1 MLTAATVLSMAA
13 TAVVVGGASWWL
25 HRQNRRQ
32 ADKAADQR
40 IRQMSELIEQ
50 AQCAMW
56 AADVKVET
64 DDWTWQIK
72 LHPSAFC
79 RQLFGNAQIV
89 SPANFWDQFQIDTRD
104 QMDRRAREA
113 MQRGHPGYQQ
123 EFQAM
128 RDGRTYWLQ
137 ENVTVT
143 RLGLD
148 HFRLVGLITDLTA
161 QREAE
166 MARRQSEQSL
176 ERILANAQCML
187 WRATVIEEKGKLH
200 WPHFDVPRSRLSER
214 LFGVRRMFNPERGF
228 WDGLATPDQ
237 AAMDACSTRA
247 IHEGDPGY
255 EQVFRVVTPVGQTF
269 HLHERV
275 SITLAKPGTWSLVGV
290 VTDITPQ
297 IEAEVAQ
304 KRTET
309 TLAHLLERAD
319 SMIWQGRIR
328 RQPDGRLDWKLF
340 VPASQLYRKIFGHDP
355 AGDRGLACAE
365 QGVPGTPEIETRSF
379 RAITESA
386 PGYEQVFH
394 VPRSDRPI
402 WLTETVTIAPA
413 GANEWELVG
422 IITDISDRHRAEE
435 AWRSSQERLGKLL
448 NVAECMLWEASVIL
462 RPDDTLAWDQ
472 YIPPSALYRR
482 IFGETGE
489 SSLQLRWSDLQIPEY
504 AEMVTRTLA
513 ALKAGAP
520 GYTQEF
526 HVVRATGDIWLRET
540 VSIHRD
546 GAMRYRMA
554 GVITDITAQR
564 RAEEARR
571 ASEVQLATL
580 LDGADCMI
588 WQGQCRRLGPDEFN
602 WQVFTPSS
610 QLYRRIFGTEPAG
623 DCHFAWTPERVPEF
637 WEMREHARRAMTEG
651 WTAYEQV
658 FHCRHHSGDIWLQ
671 ENVSIKSLGP
681 DHWELTGIIANITA
695 QRELLQARQAS
706 EKRLSELLG
715 RANCLIWESTV
726 SLKPVGWEWEHNIQP
741 SLFYQRLTGAPEPMD
756 GVSMWPLER
765 VPERHEMD
773 RRCREAILGGQPGYE
788 QVFRFVRSDGGT
800 TWISENV
807 TVNRLDGNRYWLVG
821 VAVDITPQRTS
832 ELALQASEQRLLE
845 ILTRADCLLWEATTL
860 LEKDSWKWE
869 FNIQPSLLGER
880 LYGAARPPSARGL
893 WRGFE
898 IPERQEMNARC
909 RQALEQG
916 LPGYEQVF
924 HILQPDGNT
933 VWIRENV
940 TIRVL
945 GANRFSLVG
954 VAVDITAQRGA
965 ETALANEKERLAVTL
980 RAMNEAVFTT
990 DTAGVIQFVNPAA
1003 LTLLG
1008 RDAAD
1013 CVGRP
1018 VQDLCTLENARD
1030 GARVLLPVARV
1041 AKGDLTADLP
1051 AHTRLVGADGQR
1063 RLVEGC
1069 CAPIHSADS
1078 LVTGTVLVMRD
1089 VTEQD
1094 RLEQELVR
1102 ATRLESVG
1110 VLAGGI
1116 AHDFNNILTAVMGNL
1131 ALAQLD
1137 LAPGSPAL
1145 TSLQSAE
1152 KAALRARDLTQQ
1164 LLTFAKG
1171 GDPVRAAIQL
1181 ETVVREM
1188 AGFALHGSSIKA
1200 SFDLAPDLWA
1210 ADADKGQIGRVVQ
1223 NLVIN
1228 SVQAMPNG
1236 GNLRISARNDPQA
1249 HLGHPGLAA
1258 GNYIQIAISDS
1269 GAGIKPENLSR
1280 IFDPYFTTKQTGTGL
1295 GLAAVYSIIRKHRGH
1310 IEVES
1315 QIGQGSTFRFWLPAL
1330 SSSGAKPDTNTPWAA
1345 AKTPRFDG
1353 RVLFMDDEKIIRDMA
1368 TSLLERF
1375 GLTVDCAADGA
1386 EAVAKYQTALKAG
1399 RAYDLVIT
1407 DLTVPGGMGGLAAL
1421 GKLRELD
1428 PQVKAVVSSGYSSDP
1443 VLANYRQHGYQ
1454 AVMAK
1459 PYEVGEMARVL
1470 RELLPAV

>member
-1 MLTAATVLSMAA
+1 MATTALVVAGAA
-13 TAVVVGGASWWL
+13 WWL
-25 HRQNRRQ
+25 HRRQRRR
-32 ADKAADQR
+32 AETEAEQR
-40 IRQMSELIEQ
+40 VRQRSELIEQ
-50 AQCAMW
+50 AQCALW
-56 AADVKVET
+56 EADVQVET

-79 RQLFGNAQIV
+79 RQLFGPELTV
-89 SPANFWDQFQIDTRD
+89 GPANFWDQFQIDTRE
-104 QMDRRAREA
+104 QMDLRAREA
-113 MQRGHPGYQQ
+113 LQRGHAGYQQ
-123 EFQAM
+123 EFKAI

-137 ENVTVT
+137 ETVSIT

-148 HFRLVGLITDLTA
+148 HYRLVGLITDLTA

-166 MARRQSEQSL
+166 MARRQSEQGL

-187 WRATVIEEKGKLH
+187 WRAMVTEEKGKLL

-214 LFGVRRMFNPERGF
+214 LFGAHRQFNPERGF
-228 WDGLATPDQ
+228 WDGLAMPDQ
-237 AAMDACSTRA
+237 AKMDAHSSRA
-247 IHEGDPGY
+247 IHGNAPGY
-255 EQVFRVVTPVGQTF
+255 EQVFRVVTPAGATF

-275 SITLAKPGTWSLVGV
+275 SITPEKTGTWSLVGV

-319 SMIWQGRIR
+319 SMIWQGRIQ

-340 VPASQLYRKIFGHDP
+340 VPASQLFRKIFGHDP
-355 AGDRGLACAE
+355 DGDRGFSWGE
-365 QGVPGTPEIETRSF
+365 MGVPEVQEMEARSY

-402 WLTETVTIAPA
+402 WLTETVTISPA
-413 GANEWELVG
+413 GPNEWELVG
-422 IITDISDRHRAEE
+422 IITDISDRHRVEE
-435 AWRSSQERLGKLL
+435 AWRSSQERLGNLL
-448 NVAECMLWEASVIL
+448 NVAECMLWEASVL
-462 RPDDTLAWDQ
+462 LQADDTLTWDQ

-482 IFGETGE
+482 IFGETGDAP
-489 SSLQLRWSDLQIPEY
+489 LQLHWSELQIPEY
-504 AEMVTRTLA
+504 PDMVTRTLA

-526 HVVRATGDIWLRET
+526 RVVRTSGDIWLRET
-540 VSIHRD
+540 VSIQRD
-546 GAMRYRMA
+546 GVNRFRMA

-564 RAEEARR
+564 RAEEAHR
-571 ASEVQLATL
+571 ASEVQLAVL

-588 WQGQCRRLGPDEFN
+588 WQGQCRRMGPDDFN
-602 WQVFTPSS
+602 WQVFTPRS
-610 QLYRRIFGTEPAG
+610 QLYRRIFGTEPVG
-623 DCHFAWTPERVPEF
+623 ECHFAWTPEQVPEF
-637 WEMREHARRAMTEG
+637 WEMRDRSRRAMLEG
-651 WTAYEQV
+651 RTAYEQV
-658 FHCRHHSGDIWLQ
+658 FHCLHPAGDIWLQ

-695 QRELLQARQAS
+695 QRELQQARQAS

-715 RANCLIWESTV
+715 RANCLLWESTV
-726 SLKPVGWEWEHNIQP
+726 SLLPDGWQWEHTIQP
-741 SLFYQRLTGAPEPMD
+741 SLFYQRLTGAPEPLA
-756 GVSMWPLER
+756 GASMWPVER
-765 VPERHEMD
+765 VPERPEMD
-773 RRCREAILGGQPGYE
+773 RRCRDAILGGSLGYD
-788 QVFRFVRSDGGT
+788 QVFRFVSREGAT

-807 TVNRLDGNRYWLVG
+807 TVNRLGENRFWLVG
-821 VAVDITPQRTS
+821 VAVDITAQRTS

-845 ILTRADCLLWEATTL
+845 ILTRADCLLWEATTM

-869 FNIQPSLLGER
+869 FNIQPSLLGDR
-880 LYGAARPPSARGL
+880 LYGSGRPASARGL
-893 WRGFE
+893 WREFT
-898 IPERQEMNARC
+898 IPEWQEMNARC

-924 HILQPDGNT
+924 HIIQPDGAA

-940 TIRVL
+940 TIRKLDV
-945 GANRFSLVG
+945 NRFSLVG

-965 ETALANEKERLAVTL
+965 EAALANEKERLAVTL

-990 DTAGVIQFVNPAA
+990 DGAGVVQFANPAA
-1003 LTLLG
+1003 LNLVG
-1008 RDAAD
+1008 RAGTD

-1018 VQDLCTLENARD
+1018 VQEVCTLENVRD
-1030 GARVLLPVARV
+1030 GARVLLPIARV
-1041 AKGDLTADLP
+1041 AQGDLIADLP
-1051 AHTRLVGADGQR
+1051 GQTRLVGADGRR
-1063 RLVEGC
+1063 RLIEGC
-1069 CAPIHSADS
+1069 CAPIRSADS
-1078 LVTGTVLVMRD
+1078 QVTGTVLVMRD

-1094 RLEQELVR
+1094 RLEQELIR

-1137 LAPGSPAL
+1137 IAPGSPAMA
-1145 TSLQSAE
+1145 SLRSAE

-1200 SFDLAPDLWA
+1200 SYDLAPDLWA

-1228 SVQAMPNG
+1228 SVQAMPKG
-1236 GNLRISARNDPQA
+1236 GSLRISARNDPQA
-1249 HLGHPGLAA
+1249 HLAHPGLAA
-1258 GNYIQIAISDS
+1258 GDYIQIAISDS
-1269 GAGIKPENLSR
+1269 GAGINPENLSR

-1315 QIGQGSTFRFWLPAL
+1315 QVGQGTTFRFWLPAL
-1330 SSSGAKPDTNTPWAA
+1330 NCAVAKPDTNTPWATT
-1345 AKTPRFDG
+1345 KTHQFAG
-1353 RVLFMDDEKIIRDMA
+1353 RVLFMDDEQIIRDMA

-1375 GLTVDCAADGA
+1375 GLKVDCAADGA
-1386 EAVAKYQTALKAG
+1386 EAVAKYQSALQTG

-1443 VLANYRQHGYQ
+1443 VLANYRQHGFS

-1459 PYEVGEMARVL
+1459 PYEVGEVARVL
-1470 RELLPAV
+1470 RELLPAG

>member
-1 MLTAATVLSMAA
+1 
-13 TAVVVGGASWWL
+13 
-25 HRQNRRQ
+25 
-32 ADKAADQR
+32 
-40 IRQMSELIEQ
+40 MSELIEQ
-50 AQCAMW
+50 AQCALW
-56 AADVKVET
+56 EADVKVET
-64 DDWTWQIK
+64 DDWTWRIK

-79 RQLFGNAQIV
+79 RQLFGTAQTV
-89 SPANFWDQFQIDTRD
+89 TPANFWDQFQIDTRD
-104 QMDRRAREA
+104 QMDQRAREA
-113 MQRGHPGYQQ
+113 LQRGHAGYQQ

-128 RDGRTYWLQ
+128 REGRTYWLH

-166 MARRQSEQSL
+166 TARRQSEQSL

-187 WRATVIEEKGKLH
+187 WRATVIEEEGKLL

-214 LFGVRRMFNPERGF
+214 LFGTHRMFNAERGF

-237 AAMDACSTRA
+237 AQMDAHSSRA
-247 IHEGDPGY
+247 VHSNAPGY
-255 EQVFRVVTPVGQTF
+255 EQVFRVITPAGQTF

-275 SITLAKPGTWSLVGV
+275 SITPAKPGTWSLVGV
-290 VTDITPQ
+290 VTDITLQ

-319 SMIWQGRIR
+319 SMIWQGRIL
-328 RQPDGRLDWKLF
+328 RQPNGRLDWKLF
-340 VPASQLYRKIFGHDP
+340 VPASQLFRKIFGHDP
-355 AGDRGLACAE
+355 DGVRGFAWAE
-365 QGVPGTPEIETRSF
+365 QGVPETPEMEVRSR

-394 VPRSDRPI
+394 VPRGDRPI
-402 WLTETVTIAPA
+402 WLTETVTITPA
-413 GANEWELVG
+413 GPNEWELVG

-435 AWRSSQERLGKLL
+435 AWRSSQQRLGNLL

-462 RPDDTLAWDQ
+462 RPDDSLDWDQ

-489 SSLQLRWSDLQIPEY
+489 APLQLRWSELQIPEY
-504 AEMVTRTLA
+504 SEMVARTLA
-513 ALKAGAP
+513 ALKSGDT

-526 HVVRATGDIWLRET
+526 HVVRPAGDIWLRET
-540 VSIHRD
+540 VSIHPD
-546 GAMRYRMA
+546 GPMRFRMA
-554 GVITDITAQR
+554 GVITDITAQTE
-564 RAEEARR
+564 AEAARQR
-571 ASEVQLATL
+571 SEQRLAAL
-580 LDGADCMI
+580 LERADCMI
-588 WQGQCRRLGPDEFN
+588 WQGECRRIAPDEFQ
-602 WQVFTPSS
+602 WEIFTPRS
-610 QLYRRIFGTEPAG
+610 QLYRRIFGRDPEG
-623 DCHFAWTPERVPEF
+623 KCHFGWDAGAVPEF
-637 WEMREHARRAMTEG
+637 SEMRARGREALLSGRTG
-651 WTAYEQV
+651 YEQT
-658 FHCRHHSGDIWLQ
+658 FHYLHPAGDIWLH
-671 ENVSIKSLGP
+671 EKVTIKPVGADS
-681 DHWELTGIIANITA
+681 WELIGIITDITA
-695 QRELLQARQAS
+695 QHRLEAARQAS

-726 SLKPVGWEWEHNIQP
+726 SLQSVGWQWEHKIQP
-741 SLFYQRLTGAPEPMD
+741 SLFYQRITGAPEPLA
-756 GVSMWPLER
+756 GVSMWPVER
-765 VPERHEMD
+765 VPERQEMD
-773 RRCREAILGGQPGYE
+773 RRCREAIIGGQVGYE
-788 QVFRFVRSDGGT
+788 QVFRFVSSDGTT

-807 TVNRLDGNRYWLVG
+807 TVNRLGENRFWLVG
-821 VAVDITPQRTS
+821 VAVDITAQRAS

-845 ILTRADCLLWEATTL
+845 ILTRADCLLWEATTIL
-860 LEKDSWKWE
+860 DSDRWKWE

-880 LYGAARPPSARGL
+880 LYGAGRPSSERGL
-893 WRGFE
+893 WRNFN
-898 IPERQEMNARC
+898 IPERPEMDARC
-909 RQALEQG
+909 RQALERG

-924 HILQPDGNT
+924 HIIKPDAET

-940 TIRVL
+940 TIRNL
-945 GANRFSLVG
+945 GDNRFSLVG

-965 ETALANEKERLAVTL
+965 EAALANEKERLAVTL

-990 DTAGVIQFVNPAA
+990 DTAGIIQFVNPAA
-1003 LTLLG
+1003 LSLLG

-1018 VQDLCTLENARD
+1018 VQELCALENARD
-1030 GARVLLPVARV
+1030 GARVALPIARV
-1041 AKGDLTADLP
+1041 AQGDLIADLP
-1051 AHTRLVGADGQR
+1051 GQTRLIGADGRR
-1063 RLVEGC
+1063 RLIEGC

-1078 LVTGTVLVMRD
+1078 RVTGTVLVMRD

-1137 LAPGSPAL
+1137 IAPGSPAM
-1145 TSLQSAE
+1145 TSLRSAE

-1181 ETVVREM
+1181 EAVVREM

-1200 SFDLAPDLWA
+1200 SFDFAPDLWA

-1223 NLVIN
+1223 NLVLN
-1228 SVQAMPNG
+1228 SVQAMPQG
-1236 GNLRISARNDPQA
+1236 GNLQISARNDPQA
-1249 HLGHPGLAA
+1249 HLAHPGLAA
-1258 GNYIQIAISDS
+1258 GDYIQITISDS
-1269 GAGIKPENLSR
+1269 GAGINPENLSR

-1315 QIGQGSTFRFWLPAL
+1315 QIGQGTTFRFWLPAL
-1330 SSSGAKPDTNTPWAA
+1330 NYSVAKPDTNTPWAA
-1345 AKTPRFDG
+1345 TKTQKFAG
-1353 RVLFMDDEKIIRDMA
+1353 RVLFMDDEQIIRDMA

-1375 GLTVDCAADGA
+1375 GLTVECAADGA
-1386 EAVAKYQTALKAG
+1386 EAVAKYQSALQAG

-1421 GKLRELD
+1421 GKLRELN

-1443 VLANYRQHGYQ
+1443 VLANYRQHGFQ

-1459 PYEVGEMARVL
+1459 PYEVGEVARVL
-1470 RELLPAV
+1470 RELLPAG